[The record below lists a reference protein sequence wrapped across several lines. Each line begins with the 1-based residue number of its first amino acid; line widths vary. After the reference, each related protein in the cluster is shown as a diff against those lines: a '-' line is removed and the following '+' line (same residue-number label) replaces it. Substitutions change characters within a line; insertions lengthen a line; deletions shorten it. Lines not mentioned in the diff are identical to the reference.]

1 MNKKEFLLK
10 LEQGLSGLPQKE
22 IAERI
27 SFYSEMIDDRIEDG
41 ADEKDAVEQI
51 GNVEN
56 IVEQI
61 IAEFPM
67 SKLIKERV
75 TPKRKPKAWEIVCLA
90 LGSPIWISL
99 LVAFLA
105 VIFSLYAVVWALVIT
120 LWSLLI
126 AFPICSIYGVVAGVI
141 YVFSGFA
148 PAGVWLVA
156 LALVLAGITVFLFYA
171 SKTASKGL
179 VALTKKTL
187 LKTKKSLIKKENA

>member
-126 AFPICSIYGVVAGVI
+126 AFPICSIYGVIAGVI
-141 YVFSGFA
+141 YVLSGFT
-148 PAGVWLVA
+148 PAGIWLIA
-156 LALVLAGITVFLFYA
+156 LALVLMGLTIFWFYA
-171 SKTASKGL
+171 CKMASIG
-179 VALTKKTL
+179 VITLTKKTL
-187 LKTKKSLIKKENA
+187 FKTKKSLIKKENA